1 MFYTTTYMRNIF
13 VFIRRYIVFLLFIAL
28 QGISL
33 WFLFT
38 YNRTHRAKGLG
49 VANQLTGWFN
59 TRYNTV
65 EDFFRMKEENK
76 RLHYLNDSLRN
87 LQAYNFT
94 QQDTT
99 KGYFRD
105 SIPFDSTGSKRLFT
119 WTPAQVVY
127 NTVNSEKNYLQINK
141 GSAQGIKD
149 DMGVF
154 SSNGGL
160 VGKVVNVGTNFSQVM
175 TLLHVQNN
183 VNVLLKKTGNAGRL
197 SWDAQQPGI
206 LTLNSIPK
214 SDSVLVGDTI
224 ITGKFS
230 NSYPAGMMVGRVIDI
245 VKDKT
250 TNFYVLKIKATANFA
265 TLQQVS
271 VVENLHYDE
280 MQKLNQETQKK
291 VNDIKTATNR

>member
-1 MFYTTTYMRNIF
+1 MRNIF

-28 QGISL
+28 QGISV

-38 YNRTHRAKGLG
+38 YNRSHRARGLG
-49 VANQLTGWFN
+49 VANQVTGWFN

-76 RLHYLNDSLRN
+76 RLHYINDSLRN
-87 LQAYNFT
+87 LQPYNFT
-94 QQDTT
+94 KQDTSS
-99 KGYFRD
+99 GYFRD
-105 SIPFDSTGSKRLFT
+105 SIPFDSTGSKRLFS

-127 NTVNSEKNYLQINK
+127 NTVNAEKNYLQINK

-160 VGKVVNVGTNFSQVM
+160 VGKVVNVGTNYSQVM
-175 TLLHVQNN
+175 SLLHVQNN

-197 SWDAQQPGI
+197 SWDAKEPGI
-206 LTLNSIPK
+206 LTLNGIPK
-214 SDSVLVGDTI
+214 SDSVLIGDTI
-224 ITGKFS
+224 VTGKFS
-230 NSYPAGMMVGRVIDI
+230 LSYPAGMLVGRVSGI
-245 VKDKT
+245 VKDNT
-250 TNFYVLKIKATANFA
+250 TNFFVLRIKAIANFA

-271 VVENLHYDE
+271 VVENVHYDE
-280 MQKLNQETQKK
+280 MQKLNQDTQKK
-291 VNDIKTATNR
+291 LNEIKTTTKK

>member
-1 MFYTTTYMRNIF
+1 MRNIL

-28 QGISL
+28 QAISL

-38 YNRTHRAKGLG
+38 YNRSHRAKGLG
-49 VANQLTGWFN
+49 VANQVTGWFN

-76 RLHYLNDSLRN
+76 RLHRINDSLRN
-87 LQAYNFT
+87 LQEYNFT
-94 QQDTT
+94 KVDSTV
-99 KGYFRD
+99 GYFRD
-105 SIPFDSTGSKRLFT
+105 SIPFDSTGSKRLFK

-127 NTVNSEKNYLQINK
+127 NTVNAEKNYLQINK
-141 GSAQGIKD
+141 GSAHGIKD

-175 TLLHVQNN
+175 SLLHVQNN

-197 SWDAQQPGI
+197 SWEAKQPGL
-206 LTLNSIPK
+206 LTLQGISK

-224 ITGKFS
+224 ITGRFS
-230 NSYPAGMMVGRVIDI
+230 KSYPAGMLVGRVASI
-245 VKDKT
+245 VKDPS
-250 TNFYVLKIKATANFA
+250 TNFLVLNVKPIANFA

-271 VVENLHYDE
+271 VVENVQYEE
-280 MQKLNQETQKK
+280 MQKLDQETQRKI
-291 VNDIKTATNR
+291 NDIKKTTTNR

>member
-1 MFYTTTYMRNIF
+1 MRNIF

-28 QGISL
+28 QAISL

-38 YNRTHRAKGLG
+38 YNRSHRAKGLG

-76 RLHYLNDSLRN
+76 RLHRINDSLRN
-87 LQAYNFT
+87 QQAYNFALN
-94 QQDTT
+94 DTT
-99 KGYFRD
+99 TGYLRD
-105 SIPFDSTGSKRLFT
+105 SIAFDSTGSKRLFK
-119 WTPAQVVY
+119 WSSAQVVY

-141 GSAQGIKD
+141 GSADGVKD

-160 VGKVVNVGTNFSQVM
+160 VGKVINVGTHYSQVM
-175 TLLHVQNN
+175 SLLHVQNM

-197 SWDAQQPGI
+197 SWDAREPGI

-214 SDSVLVGDTI
+214 SDSVLIGDTI
-224 ITGKFS
+224 VTGKFS
-230 NSYPAGMMVGRVIDI
+230 RSYPAGMMVGRVAAI
-245 VKDKT
+245 VKDNT

-265 TLQQVS
+265 TVQQVS
-271 VVENLHYDE
+271 LVENLHNDE
-280 MQKLNQETQKK
+280 LDKLNQETQKK
-291 VNDIKTATNR
+291 VNDIKTTNR

>member
-1 MFYTTTYMRNIF
+1 MRNIF

-28 QGISL
+28 QAISL

-38 YNRTHRAKGLG
+38 YNRSHRAKGLG
-49 VANQLTGWFN
+49 VANEVTGWFN

-76 RLHYLNDSLRN
+76 RLHRLNDSLRN
-87 LQAYNFT
+87 LQAYNFARY
-94 QQDTT
+94 DTT
-99 KGYFRD
+99 SGYFRD
-105 SIPFDSTGSKRLFT
+105 SIPFDSTGSRRLFT
-119 WTPAQVVY
+119 WKPAQVVY
-127 NTVNSEKNYLQINK
+127 NTVNAEKNYLQINK

-160 VGKVVNVGTNFSQVM
+160 VGKVINVSANFSQVM

-183 VNVLLKKTGNAGRL
+183 VNVLLKKTGSAGRL
-197 SWDAQQPGI
+197 SWDAEGPGV
-206 LTLNSIPK
+206 LLLNGIPK

-224 ITGKFS
+224 TTGKFS
-230 NSYPAGMMVGRVIDI
+230 KSYPAGMLVGRVSSI
-245 VKDKT
+245 VKDPS
-250 TNFYVLKIKATANFA
+250 TNFLVLHIKPIANLA

-271 VVENLHYDE
+271 VVENVQYEE
-280 MQKLNQETQKK
+280 MQQLDRDTQRKI
-291 VNDIKTATNR
+291 NDIKKTTTNR